1 MKFNVVVKA
10 VHTEYPDT
18 IFGISF
24 IKGIAAVLLTVS
36 EDVSV
41 GIYLDIYQPSYFKL
55 SMIIGVSKLFTTSLA

>member
-1 MKFNVVVKA
+1 MKFNVVMKA

-18 IFGISF
+18 ISGISL

-36 EDVSV
+36 EDVNV

-55 SMIIGVSKLFTTSLA
+55 SMIVGMSKLFTTSLA